1 MNQLSGRKLRQGIFL
16 SLLLLLCGGYNN
28 AGIAT
33 SFVRVAPAMARTD
46 EKAAQVDQLFRGFI
60 NQGEPGAAVIVI
72 QQGKV
77 LYKAAYG
84 LADVE
89 KGVPLTP
96 QHIFHIGSV
105 GKQFTAIGIMQL
117 FQAGKLDYDDAIRT
131 YLPELPAWADKVTI
145 RHLLHHTSGLPDYT
159 DSMIDKLFERTDTPT
174 NADVI
179 AVLAQM
185 HKLPAEP
192 SARFEYSNVGYDL
205 LGSIIERVS
214 KQTFPDFLQTHIFTP
229 LGMTQTFSVPNTVR
243 QKAKLVA
250 HSYEDADSEP
260 YDADPLD
267 GLLGSGSVYATVADL
282 YRYDQALYTD
292 KLVKQAV
299 LAEAFQS
306 GVLNDGSATDY
317 GFAFELEHWAKKAY
331 VAHSGAWLAFEA
343 DYVRFPKERLAV
355 FVLLNRSYGIPDEPR
370 LGLQVAKLY
379 LK

>member
-1 MNQLSGRKLRQGIFL
+1 MNPFFGRKLRQGIFL
-16 SLLLLLCGGYNN
+16 SLLLFLCGGNTN
-28 AGIAT
+28 PGIAA

-46 EKAAQVDQLFRGFI
+46 EKAQQVDQLFTRFI
-60 NQGEPGAAVIVI
+60 KEEEPGAAVIVI

-77 LYKAAYG
+77 LYKTAYG
-84 LADVE
+84 LADVA

-117 FQAGKLDYDDAIRT
+117 FQAGKLDYDDTIRI
-131 YLPELPAWADKVTI
+131 YLPELPAWADNVTI

-159 DSMIDKLFERTDTPT
+159 DSMIDKLFQRTDRPT
-174 NADVI
+174 NVDVI

-185 HKLPAEP
+185 RKLPAEP
-192 SARFEYSNVGYDL
+192 GAWFEYSNVGYDL

-214 KQTFPDFLQTHIFTP
+214 AQTFPLFLQTHIFTP
-229 LGMTQTFSVPNTVR
+229 LGMKQTFSVPNPLR

-250 HSYEDADSEP
+250 HSYEAADSEP

-267 GLLGSGSVYATVADL
+267 GLVGSGSVYSTIGDMYL
-282 YRYDQALYTD
+282 YDQALYTNS
-292 KLVKQAV
+292 LLKQSV

-306 GVLNDGSATDY
+306 GVLNDGSKTGY
-317 GFAFELEHWAKKAY
+317 GFAFELERWNQRAY
-331 VAHSGAWLAFEA
+331 VAHSGAWLAFQA
-343 DYVRFPKERLAV
+343 DYVRFPQERLAV
-355 FVLLNRSYGIPDEPR
+355 FVLLNRSYNIPDEPR